1 MSTSNL
7 RYLNIDQALAD
18 TAAFRQFI
26 VSKYQL
32 SETNRWIVFGGS
44 YAGTFSAFLRLKYPH
59 LFHAS
64 VASSAPMFAVVNFS
78 KYLEVVQSSLDYFSP
93 TCSREISKATTKMQ
107 DLIKT
112 QSGRE
117 NLETIFK

>member
-7 RYLNIDQALAD
+7 RYLNIDQALVD

-26 VSKYQL
+26 VSKYKL

-93 TCSREISKATTKMQ
+93 TCSREISKATTKIQ

-112 QSGRE
+112 ELGRE

>member
-1 MSTSNL
+1 M

-18 TAAFRQFI
+18 TATFRQFI
-26 VSKYQL
+26 VSRFQL
-32 SETNRWIVFGGS
+32 SETNKWIVFGGS

-59 LFHAS
+59 LIHAA

-78 KYLEVVQSSLDYFSP
+78 QYLEVVQSSLNYFSP
-93 TCSREISKATTKMQ
+93 TCSQEISKATNKMQ

-112 QSGRE
+112 PSGRE
-117 NLETIFK
+117 NLESIFK